1 MSVELAR
8 VDERLIHGQVMTAWV
23 KRFWIQRI
31 VLVDDELAQDEFM
44 KQVLAMSAPAGVT
57 VDVKTARA
65 AAEELEADGGE
76 HLLLLFKE
84 IRSALALVKAGYRM
98 KKLNIGNVGGAPG
111 RSAITER
118 YMSLRRKRPCC
129 VNCRQRRL
137 KFTYRS
143 FLRTA
148 GSLCLTS
155 YK

>member
-23 KRFWIQRI
+23 ERFWIQRI

-65 AAEELEADGGE
+65 AEEELEADSGE

-98 KKLNIGNVGGAPG
+98 KELNIGNVGGAPG
-111 RSAITER
+111 RSAITREV
-118 YMSLRRKRPCC
+118 YVSEEEKAMLRELQAAQVEVYIQKLPQDSRVTLFDK
-129 VNCRQRRL
+129 L
-137 KFTYRS
+137 
-143 FLRTA
+143 
-148 GSLCLTS
+148 
-155 YK
+155 